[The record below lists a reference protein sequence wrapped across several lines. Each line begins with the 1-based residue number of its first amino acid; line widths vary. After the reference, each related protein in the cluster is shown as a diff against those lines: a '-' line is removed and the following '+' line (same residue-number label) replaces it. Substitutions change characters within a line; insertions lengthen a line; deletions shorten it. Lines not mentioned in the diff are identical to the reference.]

1 MKPVRLS
8 LKAIII
14 EDDHVL
20 MIKNRDDTGDWYM
33 LPGGGQ
39 EHGETVPS
47 ALSRECREEVG
58 SGVEIGRLRFIRD
71 YIGAHH
77 EFAEHDGDA
86 HQVEL
91 MFECRLTGTPRMG
104 DVPDPMQTGVEW
116 LGLDDLQ
123 RHRIYPAAL
132 KQLLLTGHGGNGAPI
147 YLGDVN

>member
-77 EFAEHDGDA
+77 EFAEHDGDGSWIDWE
-86 HQVEL
+86 VE
-91 MFECRLTGTPRMG
+91 GY
-104 DVPDPMQTGVEW
+104 DVD
-116 LGLDDLQ
+116 
-123 RHRIYPAAL
+123 
-132 KQLLLTGHGGNGAPI
+132 
-147 YLGDVN
+147 